1 MMSNIPKLRFPEF
14 SGEWE
19 EKNFYEVFDILQNNT
34 FSRDQLNNENGFVRN
49 IHYGDVLIKYG
60 DYIDC
65 QKEELPFINLENNL
79 SKYEDTSYVK
89 NGDIIIADTAEDY
102 TAGKVT
108 EICNVKDYKILSGLH
123 TFLCRTKFEFASK
136 FLGYKLNSSSY
147 HNQIA
152 PLVAGTKV
160 YSINRKAIGET
171 TITYPSKAEQQKIA
185 DFLSNVDSI
194 ITAET
199 KIQNALQKKK
209 KALMQK
215 LFTRQLRFKSDDGT
229 DFPTWK
235 EKKFSEVFIY
245 HQTNTFSRNMLNY
258 EEGDTYNI
266 HYGDIL
272 VKFGSYIDFDNSKI
286 PFINSDVTLNKF
298 VSDSFLKD
306 GDIIIADTAE
316 DESAGKVSEVYNI
329 NNKKALSGLHTILC
343 RPKQIFASKYLGY
356 FMNSNVYHKQI
367 VKLLV
372 GTKVLSI
379 NKSVIAD
386 TIIQIPCLAEQ
397 QKIADCLSSL
407 DSLIQ
412 NQQKVVTTWQQR
424 KKALLQQMF
433 I

>member
-1 MMSNIPKLRFPEF
+1 MIVPKLRFPEF
-14 SGEWE
+14 NGEWE

-34 FSRDQLNNENGFVRN
+34 YSREQLNNENGIVRN

-199 KIQNALQKKK
+199 KILNSLQKKK

-215 LFTRQLRFKSDDGT
+215 LFTQQLRFKSDDGT
-229 DFPTWK
+229 DFPEWE
-235 EKKFSEVFIY
+235 EKKLITEFPFI
-245 HQTNTFSRNMLNY
+245 RNGFVGVVTDFFTTEIDGIKY
-258 EEGDTYNI
+258 IEGTNI
-266 HYGDIL
+266 HDGKISSSINLFVTKEFHNKHKNSQLKENDIL
-272 VKFGSYIDFDNSKI
+272 MVQSGH
-286 PFINSDVTLNKF
+286 V
-298 VSDSFLKD
+298 
-306 GDIIIADTAE
+306 GETA
-316 DESAGKVSEVYNI
+316 VV
-329 NNKKALSGLHTILC
+329 
-343 RPKQIFASKYLGY
+343 PKELE
-356 FMNSNVYHKQI
+356 NSNCHALIIMSNGGNCSSEYVNYYFQSNKGKKQ
-367 VKLLV
+367 
-372 GTKVLSI
+372 LSI
-379 NKSVIAD
+379 LTTGS
-386 TIIQIPCLAEQ
+386 TIKHILASDMQKFICPFPCREEQ

-412 NQQKVVTTWQQR
+412 NQQNVVTIWQQR

>member
-1 MMSNIPKLRFPEF
+1 MSNIPKLRFPEF
-14 SGEWE
+14 KGEWE
-19 EKNFYEVFDILQNNT
+19 EKKLNSIFTKITQRNSDNQNSNVITNSATEGLVSQRDYFDKDIANKDKTDN
-34 FSRDQLNNENGFVRN
+34 
-49 IHYGDVLIKYG
+49 Y
-60 DYIDC
+60 
-65 QKEELPFINLENNL
+65 FII
-79 SKYEDTSYVK
+79 K
-89 NGDIIIADTAEDY
+89 NGDFVYNPRKSSAAPYGPFTQ
-102 TAGKVT
+102 
-108 EICNVKDYKILSGLH
+108 
-123 TFLCRTKFEFASK
+123 
-136 FLGYKLNSSSY
+136 YKLLNDGIVSPLYLCLRKNNSEVESKYLENYFKTTCWHQYIYEKGSSGAR
-147 HNQIA
+147 HDRVSIHDDVLLA
-152 PLVAGTKV
+152 MPIKV
-160 YSINRKAIGET
+160 
-171 TITYPSKAEQQKIA
+171 PSLPEQQKIE

-194 ITAET
+194 IAVET
-199 KIQNALQKKK
+199 KILNTLQKKK

-215 LFTRQLRFKSDDGT
+215 LFSQQLRFKSDDGK
-229 DFPTWK
+229 DFPAWE
-235 EKKFSEVFIY
+235 EKKLSEVFIY

-412 NQQKVVTTWQQR
+412 NQQKVVTTWKQR

-433 I
+433 V